1 MKTIA
6 VNVNVLNKN
15 DEIAAQVNG
24 FLKEKGIRLINLLG
38 TPGSGK
44 TTFLET
50 VLTMEGADRSSI
62 AVIEGDL

>member
-15 DEIAAQVNG
+15 DEIAAEVHKR
-24 FLKEKGIRLINLLG
+24 LSEKGIRLINMLG

-44 TTFLET
+44 NTFL
-50 VLTMEGADRSSI
+50 
-62 AVIEGDL
+62 